1 METLYQLL
9 ALVGAALIVWVT
21 YRSIKGRPDLFNRD
35 NINKSFF
42 SLGILA
48 IILIVFVGLLV
59 VILRAT

>member
-9 ALVGAALIVWVT
+9 ALIGAALIVWVT
-21 YRSIKGRPDLFNRD
+21 YRSIKGRPDLFSRD

-48 IILIVFVGLLV
+48 VILIVFVGLLV
-59 VILRAT
+59 LILRST